1 MLFKIVSEN
10 KKVDWGTYPTFF
22 LIKSR
27 LCFLKFLPS
36 INTLPI
42 VGSKFLTISSAI
54 VDFPVPTPPRIP
66 SDCPFLISKLKLF
79 SALILVSSYSYVT
92 CSNLISPKISYCFL
106 FRFSI
111 LVFCFKNSLILF
123 WDASA
128 C

>member
-1 MLFKIVSEN
+1 MIFSNEDSGFPNFMLFKIVSEN

-27 LCFLKFLPS
+27 LCFFKFLPS

-66 SDCPFLISKLKLF
+66 SDCPFLISKLKLL
-79 SALILVSSYSYVT
+79 SAMISVSYTHLTLPTNREV
-92 CSNLISPKISYCFL
+92 
-106 FRFSI
+106 
-111 LVFCFKNSLILF
+111 
-123 WDASA
+123 
-128 C
+128 

>member
-1 MLFKIVSEN
+1 MIFSNEDSGFPNFMLFKIVSEN

-66 SDCPFLISKLKLF
+66 SDCPFF
-79 SALILVSSYSYVT
+79 
-92 CSNLISPKISYCFL
+92 N
-106 FRFSI
+106 
-111 LVFCFKNSLILF
+111 FKT
-123 WDASA
+123 
-128 C
+128 